1 MPNRWYLHF
10 LRLPVL
16 IRITVLT
23 LLCFLSFGILMT
35 FLEPNTF
42 PTVYDG
48 IWWTIITATT
58 VGYGDYVPQSL
69 PGRIAAAVLILTG
82 AGLVSFYLVSLA
94 TAAVTRQNAFSE
106 GKLAYKGINHVAI
119 IGWNER
125 SREVITKLTAS
136 GRGLEIVLIDE
147 TLPENPLPGKLIHF
161 IQGKPHVDHTILKA
175 NIPKA
180 EMVLITADHS
190 PEELQADMNSILTLL
205 TIKGLCPEVP
215 CIVEILTP
223 EQVVNAKRAG
233 ANQVLQSNKLASIF
247 MLSSLHS
254 RGAGLLLKMMGEL
267 QENRLAST
275 AAETQLIGKS
285 FADAKEAWAKKEL
298 LLFGIKKGEDLF
310 INPPLSYQIEDGDEF
325 IAIK

>member
-1 MPNRWYLHF
+1 MPNRWYIQF

-16 IRITVLT
+16 VRITLLTLLVFMSFGIAITVL
-23 LLCFLSFGILMT
+23 
-35 FLEPNTF
+35 EPDTF
-42 PTVYDG
+42 PTIYDG
-48 IWWTIITATT
+48 IWWAIITATT
-58 VGYGDYVPQSL
+58 VGYGDYVPHSL
-69 PGRIAAAVLILTG
+69 AGRIAATILILFG

-94 TAAVTRQNAFSE
+94 TAAVTRQNAYSE
-106 GKLAYKGINHVAI
+106 GKLPYKGTSHVAI

-125 SREVITKLTAS
+125 SREVITKLS
-136 GRGLEIVLIDE
+136 GSGSGLEIVLIDE
-147 TLPENPLPGKLIHF
+147 TLTENPLPGKPVHF
-161 IQGKPHVDHTILKA
+161 IQGKPHVDSTILKG

-223 EQVVNAKRAG
+223 EQVINAKRAG
-233 ANQVLQSNKLASIF
+233 ADQILQSNKLASIF

-267 QENRLAST
+267 QESRLASC
-275 AAETQLIGKS
+275 AAEEKLVGKS
-285 FADAKEAWAKKEL
+285 FAEAKEAWAKKEML
-298 LLFGIKKGEDLF
+298 LLGIKKGEDLY
-310 INPPLSYQIEDGDEF
+310 INPPLSYTIESTDQF
-325 IAIK
+325 IAIR